1 LLIDEQFEAPG
12 FFTDDPGSKHILA
25 LTRKDPGTPA
35 NRPFVHD
42 TPIKENEL
50 SDAIEG
56 IETLV
61 GQKVR
66 RDISRLVAFAK
77 GNLARAAA
85 SIAGQREPHIGI
97 VCGFFVRHAE
107 PPSPETD
114 GLNGMAQL
122 AAGFVEAGM
131 RVTVITDAPC
141 AKAAWAV
148 TRVLPGKV
156 ALEVVDVDDTA
167 VRDLRKRLETAE
179 HPITHLIAIERC
191 SLGSDGRAHREHGW
205 DISDDTAAL
214 DYLFAD
220 EGWQAPW
227 KTIGIGD
234 GGNEIGMGVLPKEIV
249 ETDIPN
255 GPLIAARTPADYL
268 IVSGVANWGAYG
280 LLGAVAELKPE
291 LAQPLLAHFNGAFE
305 KEVLAAAV
313 EIGQAIDDSRVDR
326 PGKLQMTI
334 DRLPL
339 EDHVAI
345 IDGIQA
351 LVARSSSPGVAR

>member
-1 LLIDEQFEAPG
+1 MSAII
-12 FFTDDPGSKHILA
+12 TD
-25 LTRKDPGTPA
+25 
-35 NRPFVHD
+35 
-42 TPIKENEL
+42 
-50 SDAIEG
+50 

-77 GNLARAAA
+77 GNLARAAE
-85 SIAGQREPHIGI
+85 SIAAHESPHVGI

-122 AAGFVEAGM
+122 AAGLVAAGI

-148 TRVLPGKV
+148 TKVLPGKV
-156 ALEVVDVDDTA
+156 ALEIVSVDDNA
-167 VRDLRKRLETAE
+167 VRGLRDRLEAAE
-179 HPITHLIAIERC
+179 HPLTHLVAIERC

-214 DYLFAD
+214 DYLFVD
-220 EGWQAPW
+220 EGWTAPW

-249 ETDIPN
+249 EQDIPN

-280 LLGAVAELKPE
+280 LLGAIAGLRPE
-291 LAQPLLAHFNGAFE
+291 LAGRLLSHFNGAFE
-305 KEVLAAAV
+305 HKVLEAAV
-313 EIGQAIDDSRVDR
+313 QIGQAIDDSRVDR
-326 PGKLQMTI
+326 LGQLQMTI

-345 IDGIQA
+345 IDGISA
-351 LVARSSSPGVAR
+351 LVARRASTQASA

>member
-1 LLIDEQFEAPG
+1 M
-12 FFTDDPGSKHILA
+12 
-25 LTRKDPGTPA
+25 
-35 NRPFVHD
+35 
-42 TPIKENEL
+42 
-50 SDAIEG
+50 SDVIEE

-66 RDISRLVAFAK
+66 RDIGRLVSFAK
-77 GNLARAAA
+77 GNLAQAAE
-85 SIAGQREPHIGI
+85 SIAQHPAPHIGI

-114 GLNGMAQL
+114 GLNGMAHL
-122 AAGFVEAGM
+122 AAGFSEAGFPI
-131 RVTVITDAPC
+131 TVITDAPC

-148 TRVLPGKV
+148 TSVLPSKV
-156 ALEVVDVDDTA
+156 SLEIVSVDDTA
-167 VRDLRKRLETAE
+167 VRDLRTRLESASK
-179 HPITHLIAIERC
+179 PITHMIAIERC

-214 DYLFAD
+214 DFLFAD
-220 EGWQAPW
+220 SGWTAPW

-234 GGNEIGMGVLPKEIV
+234 GGNEIGMGVLPKDIV
-249 ETDIPN
+249 ENDIPN

-268 IVSGVANWGAYG
+268 LVSGVANWGAYG
-280 LLGAVAELKPE
+280 LLGSVATLRPEIAPSLLK
-291 LAQPLLAHFNGAFE
+291 HFNGQFE
-305 KEVLAAAV
+305 EEVLRAAV
-313 EIGQAIDDSRVDR
+313 DIGQAIDDSRVDR

-345 IDGIQA
+345 IDGINT
-351 LVARSSSPGVAR
+351 LIGVRR